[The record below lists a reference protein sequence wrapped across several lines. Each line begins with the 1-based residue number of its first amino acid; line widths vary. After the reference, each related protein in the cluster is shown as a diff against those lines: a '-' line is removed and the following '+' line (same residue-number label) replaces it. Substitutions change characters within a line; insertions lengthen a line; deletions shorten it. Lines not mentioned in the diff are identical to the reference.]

1 MVALRWE
8 RRHPRIP
15 AKLRIA
21 AEDAVTKPP
30 EIKSTV
36 VRSAFAAISSRFP
49 DLQVFVGAHGLG
61 ISQATLREMVGKAR
75 SKRSNWR
82 ARGKDLPLRVMRDT
96 LWVEDVMWALRVRKT
111 RREFDKWEINEYRDE
126 WVSILEAATPN
137 NHTVFAPPPDHRI
150 APPLSFTELLQQD
163 SSSLPSVL
171 SANPGGSSAS
181 VSNGGGGGTGSH
193 LTSQPRGGRNDR
205 SGSTGTGT
213 SSERRTGGAG
223 GGREGMEGRRGRG
236 GAAAAG
242 GGGSIG
248 SVTSRP
254 VSTGKMWTPLESRLP
269 TSLLLTSRPG
279 SAAAAVGG
287 TGAGAGGDLATTTGG
302 TPTVVTGGEWGGE
315 GGAEDPTVWNFSSWT
330 NGGGSGGANGHG
342 SCGEGHVVTAQERAL
357 FGRKPSPATVARST
371 SYAPRRRPPCSA
383 DGRRH
388 RPEVGNGDD
397 TAELYEMERDI
408 NTSSFALADATD
420 LSITAAS
427 HKRGRGDGRSAV
439 RAWGSVA
446 TSSLTFDDAAGLSHA
461 NGAVA
466 AAATAAASAA
476 GARGGGRGGGED
488 RAEEASPMEAQEE
501 AGKTL
506 EKSDAPKSNLCGD
519 GSGDATC
526 HGGGG
531 TAESNGGEDP
541 ETLPLAANSGGTQ
554 PPVSTTAARPPIR
567 DGDHLEVLP
576 PRSWTA
582 PPPSSNGQNIS
593 YTRTSAA
600 AAAAAAAITTPGSA
614 EASADSATETS
625 DGINAS
631 ASGGGPSRRASGTV
645 TAGATAAAGVKRIGV
660 PAFEL
665 SRPEDNDDQDDT
677 GGGGQG
683 EREGEGN
690 GRNGWGEGGGGSA
703 ADWWREALGPTSRRP
718 VTRRSLDH
726 SGGVAGRGA
735 PQGTGGTWGP
745 WEEDTGGGCGQH
757 ESSGCGWNSDG
768 TVQGDEE
775 CRGGRRRASTA
786 VPICGFSTESKQR
799 NLEDF
804 LKRRSSMDKSEG
816 LASERVRVWEAG
828 LASAQSGTRFRH
840 QIGRGTIRENYD
852 QSLRDKACETLALD
866 LRGYGT
872 HLLAPET
879 ATTIPTAASGASER
893 CASAGGAGVAATGT
907 PTRAMKRAWSSTR
920 IGGGN
925 AGGGGGRSSG
935 GVGLLLPSP
944 TGAGAD
950 CSKPP
955 PFGPIRGTTV
965 QEARITAVTHQA
977 GMWGKCSQGHFGRFE
992 EKPYVHSFSQHLGG
1006 FLYDTKR
1013 SPREE
1018 RWGVVSRHE
1027 AALLAE

>member
-61 ISQATLREMVGKAR
+61 ISQATLREMVGRAR

-193 LTSQPRGGRNDR
+193 LTSQSRGGRNDR
-205 SGSTGTGT
+205 SGSTGTGN
-213 SSERRTGGAG
+213 SSERRIGGAG

-236 GAAAAG
+236 GAAAAA
-242 GGGSIG
+242 GGGSMG
-248 SVTSRP
+248 SVTRP

-302 TPTVVTGGEWGGE
+302 TPTVVTGGNEWGGE

-342 SCGEGHVVTAQERAL
+342 SCEEGHVVTAQERAL

-371 SYAPRRRPPCSA
+371 SYAPRRRPPCST

-388 RPEVGNGDD
+388 RPEVGSGDD

-446 TSSLTFDDAAGLSHA
+446 TSALTFDDAAGLSHA
-461 NGAVA
+461 N
-466 AAATAAASAA
+466 
-476 GARGGGRGGGED
+476 
-488 RAEEASPMEAQEE
+488 
-501 AGKTL
+501 
-506 EKSDAPKSNLCGD
+506 
-519 GSGDATC
+519 
-526 HGGGG
+526 
-531 TAESNGGEDP
+531 
-541 ETLPLAANSGGTQ
+541 
-554 PPVSTTAARPPIR
+554 
-567 DGDHLEVLP
+567 
-576 PRSWTA
+576 
-582 PPPSSNGQNIS
+582 
-593 YTRTSAA
+593 
-600 AAAAAAAITTPGSA
+600 A

-625 DGINAS
+625 DRIDAS
-631 ASGGGPSRRASGTV
+631 ASGGGRLRRASGTV

-660 PAFEL
+660 PTFEL
-665 SRPEDNDDQDDT
+665 SCPEDNDDQDDT
-677 GGGGQG
+677 GGGRQG
-683 EREGEGN
+683 EREGEGH
-690 GRNGWGEGGGGSA
+690 GRNGGGEGGAGSA
-703 ADWWREALGPTSRRP
+703 AEWWCEALGPTSRRP

-745 WEEDTGGGCGQH
+745 WEEDPGGGCGQH
-757 ESSGCGWNSDG
+757 ERSGCGWTSDG
-768 TVQGDEE
+768 TVQGGEGY
-775 CRGGRRRASTA
+775 RGGRRRASA
-786 VPICGFSTESKQR
+786 AAPNCGFSTESKQR

-828 LASAQSGTRFRH
+828 LARAQSGTRFRH

-879 ATTIPTAASGASER
+879 ATTIPTAGGGASER
-893 CASAGGAGVAATGT
+893 CASASGAGVAATGT

-935 GVGLLLPSP
+935 GVRLLLPSP

-955 PFGPIRGTTV
+955 PFGPVRGTTV